1 MTHITKST
9 RKPTIYIEATALTRQ
24 KKTGVDFYAQGLLQ
38 SLVDQMPG
46 YDFVCFHFADTNA
59 PLSVKGKNVREQVI
73 TSMSARLY
81 RLLML
86 LRIAPSIERLL
97 GLGKMDTVIFP
108 NFFVA
113 PVRTKSASV
122 YPIIY
127 DTAYLDTPE
136 YVAPRNR
143 ANLRTL
149 VPRGIKRSSRV
160 LTISD
165 ATAERLHHWYGL
177 AKDRALVLYPAAP
190 DPVRADT
197 KLALPKKYLLY
208 VSTLEPRKNVAN
220 IIQAYNSLPTALR
233 DTYALVL
240 AGGKGWMDDEI
251 QEQLDVSDPKQVMS
265 LGYVTDAQKWALYGG
280 ATAFVYPALFEGFG
294 MPILEAQRAG
304 VPVITC
310 RNSSLPEAAG
320 DAALYV
326 GQDANS
332 IAKGMHK
339 ILTDSKLRK
348 QLAESGKKHAQK
360 FTWQNSAKKLA
371 QVIRAQEAS

>member
-1 MTHITKST
+1 MTSK
-9 RKPTIYIEATALTRQ
+9 KKIYIEATALTRE
-24 KKTGVDFYAQGLLQ
+24 KKTGVDLYAQGLLQ
-38 SLVDQMPG
+38 SLIDQMPD

-86 LRIAPSIERLL
+86 LSVAPSIEWLL
-97 GLGKMDTVIFP
+97 GVRAIDTVIFP

-113 PVRTKSASV
+113 PVRTKTAKV

-136 YVAPRNR
+136 YVASRNR

-149 VPRGIKRSSRV
+149 VPRGIKRSSLV
-160 LTISD
+160 LTISE
-165 ATAERLHHWYGL
+165 ATVERLQHWYSL
-177 AKDRALVLYPAAP
+177 AKDHALVLYPAAP
-190 DPVRADT
+190 DPVPAD
-197 KLALPKKYLLY
+197 KDMQLPDKYLLY

-220 IIQAYNSLPTALR
+220 IIRAYNLLPASLR
-233 DTYALVL
+233 DVYKLVL
-240 AGGKGWMDDEI
+240 AGGKGWMDEEI
-251 QEQLDVSDPKQVMS
+251 QQQLEGSDPKQVLS
-265 LGYVTDAQKWALYGG
+265 LGYVTEAQKWALYNK
-280 ATAFVYPALFEGFG
+280 ATVFVYPALFEGFG

-310 RNSSLPEAAG
+310 HNSSLPEAAG
-320 DAALYV
+320 DAAVYV
-326 GQDANS
+326 DQDAKS
-332 IAKGMHK
+332 IAKGMEK
-339 ILTDSKLRK
+339 ILTDPKLRK

-360 FTWQNSAKKLA
+360 FTWHASAKKLA
-371 QVIRAQEAS
+371 QVIRAQ